1 MAEADDWAIEE
12 GFELVE
18 VEIRVSRGGD
28 KRRNKSLSPKKSSPT
43 LL

>member
-1 MAEADDWAIEE
+1 VAEADDWAIEE

-28 KRRNKSLSPKKSSPT
+28 KSVERWR
-43 LL
+43 